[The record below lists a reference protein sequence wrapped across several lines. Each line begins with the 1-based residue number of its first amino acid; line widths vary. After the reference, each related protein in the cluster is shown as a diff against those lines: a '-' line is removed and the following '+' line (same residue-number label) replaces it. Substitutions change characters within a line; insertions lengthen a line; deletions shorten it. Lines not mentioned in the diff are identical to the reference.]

1 MELHLKVAEEANAS
15 SLKPNGHNSTQ
26 GKGGKDS
33 VEKEAAKAELCRI
46 LNKIGALKFGAFKLT
61 SGKVSPYYID
71 LRIVPSFPDAFQRIC
86 DLYVKLIK
94 NDIGVNNLD
103 RIAGIPTAGI
113 PLASLTAYHLKKPF
127 LYIRPTERLHG
138 RERRVEGILLPGNRV
153 LLMDDLITS
162 GGSLR
167 RAAEAIRTEGGVV
180 TDALVL
186 LDREEGGKEN
196 LAKDNVKLHY
206 LLKTSEAAYK
216 LCEIGAITEDQLD
229 VILKQVKRK

>member
-1 MELHLKVAEEANAS
+1 
-15 SLKPNGHNSTQ
+15 
-26 GKGGKDS
+26 
-33 VEKEAAKAELCRI
+33 VEKEAMKAELCRI
-46 LNKIGALKFGAFKLT
+46 LNKIGALQFGVFKLT
-61 SGKVSPYYID
+61 SGEVSPYYID

-86 DLYVKLIK
+86 NLYVKLIK
-94 NDIGVNNLD
+94 SDIGVNSFD

-113 PLASLTAYHLKKPF
+113 PFASLAAYQLKKPF

-167 RAAEAIRTEGGVV
+167 RAADTIRTEGGVV
-180 TDALVL
+180 TDAIVL

-206 LLKTSEAAYK
+206 LLTTSEAANK
-216 LCEIGAITEDQLD
+216 LYEIGAITEDQLKI
-229 VILKQVKRK
+229 ILKQVKKK